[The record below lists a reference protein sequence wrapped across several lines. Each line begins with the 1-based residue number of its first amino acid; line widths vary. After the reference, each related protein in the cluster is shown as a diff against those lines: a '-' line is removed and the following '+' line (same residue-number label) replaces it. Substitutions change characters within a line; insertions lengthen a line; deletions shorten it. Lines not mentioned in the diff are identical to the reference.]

1 MSDLLELSTVPK
13 LTGAKNF
20 HLWRSFI
27 TMHYDP
33 SNLNSMIAA
42 QDINVRNLIL
52 ATIDVTIA
60 QNLVE
65 LGSAMKMWDALHA
78 VYDGAATR
86 INHQDKLRALNKM
99 EPPRF
104 ETFDSFMW
112 AFVGEVQ
119 KLNNAGCGVS
129 ESQAMST
136 LLSKL
141 SSRTA
146 GTDVYLIDSDSKHKT
161 LLEMIGFLNTNY
173 NGVLSQAF
181 GWKE

>member
-33 SNLNSMIAA
+33 SNLNSMRAA
-42 QDINVRNLIL
+42 REINARNLIL

-65 LGSAMKMWDALHA
+65 LGTAKKMWDALHA

-86 INHQDKLRALNKM
+86 INHQDKLRALNKI
-99 EPPRF
+99 EPPCF

-136 LLSKL
+136 LLSNL
-141 SSRTA
+141 STRAAAT
-146 GTDVYLIDSDSKHKT
+146 GVYLTDSTSKNKT
-161 LLEMIGFLNTNY
+161 LLELIGFLNTNY
-173 NGVLSQAF
+173 NGILCQAF

>member
-1 MSDLLELSTVPK
+1 MSSLLELSTVPK
-13 LTGAKNF
+13 LTGSKNF

-27 TMHYDP
+27 TMHFDP
-33 SNLNSMIAA
+33 SDLDSMIAA
-42 QDINVRNLIL
+42 HDINARNLIL

-65 LGSAMKMWDALHA
+65 LGTAKKMWDALHA

-86 INHQDKLRALNKM
+86 IGQQDKLRALNKM
-99 EPPRF
+99 EPPCF

-112 AFVGEVQ
+112 AFVGEAQ

-129 ESQAMST
+129 ESQATSI

-141 SSRTA
+141 STRTRLLLHL
-146 GTDVYLIDSDSKHKT
+146 TDSTSKNET
-161 LLEMIGFLNTNY
+161 LLELIGFLNIHY
-173 NGVLSQAF
+173 NGLLSQAF
-181 GWKE
+181 DWKE